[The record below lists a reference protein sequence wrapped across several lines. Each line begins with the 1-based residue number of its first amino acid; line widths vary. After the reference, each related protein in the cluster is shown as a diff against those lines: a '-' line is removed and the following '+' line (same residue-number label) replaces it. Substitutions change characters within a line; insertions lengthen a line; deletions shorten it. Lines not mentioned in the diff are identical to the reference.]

1 MGGRGSS
8 ARPGVGVEA
17 SGVVGC
23 TRLSGA
29 QGWAGQPL
37 ALAAPSSALAP
48 IVFPST
54 PNLPHLLGGGDSV
67 GIPSA
72 LRSRLRTTPGA
83 PASLLPSPAQGA
95 SFPVGLAL
103 CQVALGSW
111 WVGGLST
118 EGSCSLA
125 AQTQHSRCHLPH
137 FPRPPRPGCRPPR
150 GVGAG
155 TRPGCPPTALHPP
168 RTWVLGCRP
177 EGWGARAG
185 WARAERVSPG

>member
-1 MGGRGSS
+1 M
-8 ARPGVGVEA
+8 
-17 SGVVGC
+17 VGC

-54 PNLPHLLGGGDSV
+54 PNLPHLLEGGDSV

-83 PASLLPSPAQGA
+83 PAFLLPSLAQGP
-95 SFPVGLAL
+95 SFPVGPAL

-111 WVGGLST
+111 WAGGLPT

-125 AQTQHSRCHLPH
+125 AQTRHSRCHLPH
-137 FPRPPRPGCRPPR
+137 FPRPPLPRLQAAPGCWCWDQAWLPPC
-150 GVGAG
+150 
-155 TRPGCPPTALHPP
+155 CPPPASGLGFRLH
-168 RTWVLGCRP
+168 T
-177 EGWGARAG
+177 
-185 WARAERVSPG
+185 